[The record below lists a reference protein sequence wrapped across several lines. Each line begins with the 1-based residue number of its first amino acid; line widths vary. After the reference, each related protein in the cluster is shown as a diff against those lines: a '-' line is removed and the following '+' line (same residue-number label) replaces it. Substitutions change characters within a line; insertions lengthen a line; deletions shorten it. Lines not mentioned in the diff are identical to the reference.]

1 MTAAVLA
8 AAAGGAA
15 VLSAWELLQV
25 AEGYA
30 AGGGPRRLLAPW
42 RAAGLQG
49 LAPSAAERRRL
60 AALGVVTLA
69 LAGGLL
75 LGPAG
80 AAVAALAA
88 PAAVGR
94 LVAWRRAR
102 WRERAAGGAAVVARA
117 LADALSGGRAVRAAI
132 DDVAR
137 TGGAGQEADA
147 GLRGLAAALAVGEPT
162 PDALEA
168 WRQRMGSAPYDVL
181 VAAILVQREAG
192 GDLAGLLRGLAAD
205 LEEARRVTADARTA
219 TAQARFTAG
228 LVCALPLGAAAL
240 AELARPGA
248 LAAMAG
254 APLPRLMVVIAVL
267 LELAALAAVRR
278 LGRVTA

>member
-1 MTAAVLA
+1 MTTAMLA

-15 VLSAWELLQV
+15 VLAAWELLQV
-25 AEGYA
+25 AESYA

-42 RAAGLQG
+42 RAAGRQG

-60 AALGVVTLA
+60 VVLGGVTLA
-69 LAGGLL
+69 LGGGLL
-75 LGPAG
+75 FGPAG
-80 AAVAALAA
+80 AVVAAFAA
-88 PAAVGR
+88 PAGVGR

-102 WRERAAGGAAVVARA
+102 WRERAAAGAAVVARA

-137 TGGAGQEADA
+137 TGGAGPEADA

-168 WRQRMGSAPYDVL
+168 WRRRMGTAPYDVL

-192 GDLAGLLRGLAAD
+192 GDLAGLLRGLACD
-205 LEEARRVTADARTA
+205 LEEARRVTADARTV

-228 LVCALPLGAAAL
+228 LVCALPVGAALL

-248 LAAMAG
+248 LSALAG
-254 APLPRLMVVIAVL
+254 EPLPRLMVALAVL
-267 LELAALAAVRR
+267 LEVAALVAVRR
-278 LGRVTA
+278 LGRVVA